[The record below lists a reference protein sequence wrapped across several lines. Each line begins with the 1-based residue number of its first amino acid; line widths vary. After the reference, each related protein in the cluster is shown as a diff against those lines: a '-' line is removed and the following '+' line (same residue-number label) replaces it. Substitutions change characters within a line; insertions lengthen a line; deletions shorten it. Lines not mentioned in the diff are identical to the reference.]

1 MPELPDI
8 TIYIE
13 SLQSRIV
20 GQPRV
25 RVSKPAPSRAFDFV

>member
-8 TIYIE
+8 VVYVE

-20 GQPRV
+20 GALIENV
-25 RVSKPAPSRAFDFV
+25 RIARR